1 MKHYLITAA
10 AGLGLLVAAQPALA
24 QAAAE
29 GEVTITGSVADRC
42 LFTLPSQVI
51 NLGELSLPG
60 TDANAGRL
68 DPGKVNGANATLQ
81 GWCNGT
87 AATMKVEALPIVNTS
102 FTSSP
107 ASGFDR
113 VVNYTATA
121 TANTFSASDQS
132 GVAGAGTDVS
142 VGMFTGPI
150 PVVLSAPSTPGGG
163 ILVAGNYLGL
173 VKVTLTP
180 NTSFGSSD

>member
-1 MKHYLITAA
+1 MKHSLIAA
-10 AGLGLLVAAQPALA
+10 TFSLGVLLNAHPAFA
-24 QAAAE
+24 QAAVE
-29 GEVTITGSVADRC
+29 GDVTINGSVADRC

-68 DPGKVNGANATLQ
+68 DPAKVNGANATLQ
-81 GWCNGT
+81 GWCNGA

-113 VVNYTATA
+113 IVNYTATA
-121 TANTFSASDQS
+121 TANTFSATDQS
-132 GVAGAGTDVS
+132 GVAGAGSEVG

-150 PVVLSAPSTPGGG
+150 PVVLSAPGTPGGG
-163 ILVAGNYLGL
+163 ILVAGNYQGL

-180 NTSFGSSD
+180 NTSFGSN

>member
-1 MKHYLITAA
+1 MRHLVI
-10 AGLGLLVAAQPALA
+10 VAALGPCMLLAANPTFA
-24 QAAAE
+24 QAAVE
-29 GEVTITGSVADRC
+29 GDVTINGSVSDRC

-60 TDANAGRL
+60 SDANAGRL
-68 DPGKVNGANATLQ
+68 DPAKVIGANATLQ

-87 AATMKVEALPIVNTS
+87 AATIKVEALPITNTS

-113 VVNYTATA
+113 IVNYTATA
-121 TANTFSASDQS
+121 TANTHAATDQS
-132 GVAGAGTDVS
+132 GVAGVGAEVG

-150 PVVLSAPSTPGGG
+150 TVVLGAPSTPTGG
-163 ILVAGNYLGL
+163 ILVAGNYQGL
-173 VKVTLTP
+173 VKVILTP
-180 NTSFGSSD
+180 NTSFGPN